1 MNEKKK
7 ISIYDVVAVAIMAA
21 VVFVV
26 TMFLSIRIPTPTGT
40 TMIKLANAFILMAGI
55 LLGGWRG
62 GLASGFGSMFFDLM
76 TPEYVPEAWI
86 TFLRFF
92 LMAYICGAIA
102 HAGGAVGRR
111 NGRNLAA
118 SIVAALFSSVFY
130 TAKNVIVLMAAG
142 SAFGPAFVANIPK
155 LAASLPNVV
164 IAVAVTT
171 VLTPV
176 LRHALAATNFYRQ
189 IGMQP

>member
-7 ISIYDVVAVAIMAA
+7 LSIYDVVAVAIMAA

-55 LLGGWRG
+55 LLGSWRG
-62 GLASGFGSMFFDLM
+62 GLAAGLGSMFFDLM

-92 LMAYICGAIA
+92 LMAYLCGVIA
-102 HAGGAVGRR
+102 HAHGAEGRKASQ
-111 NGRNLAA
+111 NILAGT
-118 SIVAALFSSVFY
+118 IAALFSSVFY
-130 TAKNVIVLMAAG
+130 MAKNILVLMLGG
-142 SAFGPAFVANIPK
+142 SAFTPAFIANIPK
-155 LAASLPNVV
+155 LVTSLPNVV
-164 IAVAVTT
+164 IAVAVMAA
-171 VLTPV
+171 LTPV
-176 LRHALAATNFYRQ
+176 LRRAMTSTNFYRQ
-189 IGMQP
+189 IGMQ

>member
-62 GLASGFGSMFFDLM
+62 GLASGFGSMFFDL

-102 HAGGAVGRR
+102 HAGGAAGRR

-155 LAASLPNVV
+155 LAASLPNVG
-164 IAVAVTT
+164 IAVAGTA

-189 IGMQP
+189 ISMQP